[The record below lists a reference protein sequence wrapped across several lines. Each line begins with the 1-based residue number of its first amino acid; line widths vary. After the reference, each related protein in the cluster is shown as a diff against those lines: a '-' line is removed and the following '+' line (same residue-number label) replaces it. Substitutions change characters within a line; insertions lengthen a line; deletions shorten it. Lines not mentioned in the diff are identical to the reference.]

1 MFFKNKK
8 FFNRIFLFFFLLKKV
23 TFCGWLE
30 TQVTDHY
37 SLVTYFQQRL
47 ILDLRDGDLR

>member
-8 FFNRIFLFFFLLKKV
+8 FFNRIFFFGPLKKV
-23 TFCGWLE
+23 TYCGWLE